1 MNYYLVDKTVQD
13 IDINIIRLSCTIQ
26 LKVLLV
32 AIKEEFR
39 KKFNAEQIATELKKE
54 VSEVEEAIDFWV
66 NLKIIKILNNKNE
79 ENIKLKI
86 KNSEKK
92 INKKISKDY
101 ISKRIKTDEEIN
113 YLLNEIETT
122 LGRPLSGMDVSAI
135 LNLKDSEGMP
145 CNVILMLIRYC
156 AKIGKVSTRYIEKVG
171 IDWARSGIDTLELAE
186 KKITLLN
193 NSKKIWRKFEKIAGI
208 SDRAPT
214 TKEEETILRWFIK
227 WEFREDMIKEAYER
241 CVNTKGS
248 YILSY
253 MDGII
258 KKWHKQNIKNISD
271 LNNTKDS
278 PKKLKDIDKPS
289 YDLEKYESF
298 NIFE

>member
-1 MNYYLVDKTVQD
+1 MNYYLIDKTVQD

-66 NLKIIKILNNKNE
+66 NLKIIKNLNNKNE
-79 ENIKLKI
+79 ENIKSNI

-113 YLLNEIETT
+113 YLLNEIENT

-156 AKIGKVSTRYIEKVG
+156 AQIGKVSTRYIEKVG

-186 KKITLLN
+186 KKITLLT
-193 NSKKIWRKFEKIAGI
+193 NSRKIWRKFEKIAGI

-271 LNNTKDS
+271 LNNTKKIT
-278 PKKLKDIDKPS
+278 KKLKDIDKPS